1 MAKKDQAQE
10 EVQVE
15 EAEVAP
21 EVPAEETQEVEEASV
36 EEEPKKGKGK
46 KGDYEAPQTG
56 VSSQGAAVFAPGRH
70 PKHRQVADKL
80 NPPVEE

>member
-1 MAKKDQAQE
+1 MAKKNEQPAE

-21 EVPAEETQEVEEASV
+21 EVQAEETQVEEA
-36 EEEPKKGKGK
+36 PKKGK

-56 VSSQGAAVFAPGRH
+56 VSSQGAAIFAPGRH
-70 PKHRQVADKL
+70 PKHRQIADKL